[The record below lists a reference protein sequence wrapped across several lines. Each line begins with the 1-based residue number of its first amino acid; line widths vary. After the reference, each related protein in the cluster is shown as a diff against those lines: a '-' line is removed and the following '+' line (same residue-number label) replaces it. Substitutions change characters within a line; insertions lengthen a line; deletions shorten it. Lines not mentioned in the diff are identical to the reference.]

1 MARATTKPAAGSI
14 AAQLERLNAFRPGKH
29 RVVSCYLKVEPRDR
43 ARGKYLIKV
52 KNRVRDLEAALPEL
66 GLDRATMEA
75 IKADLSRVLAFLK
88 QPGNLPASQ
97 GVAIFACGP
106 QKLWEVVAL
115 PFVHRSRLAVDRT
128 PLVRELAAADDEF
141 GRVLTAVLD
150 RTAARFFQV
159 TAFGATEVAD
169 ITADATRGSR
179 FTGPQDGRPGWGEH
193 NYNNRL
199 RTERQRHL
207 EAAALQIQ
215 ALDKADPVRG
225 IVLAGNGTDAG
236 VLQPYLH
243 PYLLDRVM
251 GAVRLNAKKV
261 TAAEVLQATLAVR
274 ADWERTSEL
283 LLMHDLEEGLG
294 TGWAVDGVHETLKAL
309 GRGQVRTLLVDPD
322 VAEPGFRGVESGRLA
337 LMEADLRGEKDVV
350 PVIDVIDDAIEE
362 ALRQRV
368 TVNVV
373 FEPAAKKAIH
383 GLAALLRF
391 R

>member
-1 MARATTKPAAGSI
+1 MARATTKPAAGTI
-14 AAQLERLNAFRPGKH
+14 AAQLDRLNQFRTGKH

-52 KNRVRDLEAALPEL
+52 KNRIRDLEVALPEL

-75 IKADLSRVLAFLK
+75 IKADLARLLAFLK

-97 GVAIFACGP
+97 GLAVFACGP
-106 QKLWEVVAL
+106 QKLWEVVPL
-115 PFVHRSRLAVDRT
+115 PFVHRSRIAVDRS
-128 PLVRELAAADDEF
+128 PLVRELASAEDEF
-141 GRVLTAVLD
+141 GRILTAVLD
-150 RTAARFFQV
+150 RTAARFFEV
-159 TAFGATEVAD
+159 TAFGAREVSD
-169 ITADATRGSR
+169 LTSDAMRGGR
-179 FTGPQDGRPGWGEH
+179 YHGDQDGPGWGEH
-193 NYNNRL
+193 SYHNRI

-207 EAAALQIQ
+207 DTAAQRLQD
-215 ALDKADPVRG
+215 LDRKEPVNG
-225 IVLAGNGTDAG
+225 IVLAGIGTDAG
-236 VLQPYLH
+236 ALQPFLH

-251 GAVRLNAKKV
+251 GSVRLNVKKV
-261 TAAEVLQATLAVR
+261 TPAEVLAATLAVR
-274 ADWERTSEL
+274 QAWERTSEL

-309 GRGQVRTLLVDPD
+309 ARGQVRTLLVDPD
-322 VAEPGFRGVESGRLA
+322 VAESGFLGVASGRLA

-373 FEPAAKKAIH
+373 YEPAAKQAIH

>member
-1 MARATTKPAAGSI
+1 MARTSKPAAGSI
-14 AAQLERLNAFRPGKH
+14 AAQLARLNQVRPGKH

-52 KNRVRDLEAALPEL
+52 KNRVRDLEEALPAL
-66 GLDRATMEA
+66 GLERGTVEA
-75 IKADLSRVLAFLK
+75 IRADLARVLDFLK

-97 GVAIFACGP
+97 GLAVFACGP
-106 QKLWEVVAL
+106 LKLWEVVPL
-115 PFVHRSRLAVDRT
+115 PSVHRSRLAVDRT
-128 PLVRELAAADDEF
+128 PLVRELAAAEDEF
-141 GRVLTAVLD
+141 GRILSVVLD
-150 RTAARFFQV
+150 RTAARFFLV

-169 ITADATRGSR
+169 ITADATRGGRYHGDS
-179 FTGPQDGRPGWGEH
+179 DGPGWGEH
-193 NYNNRL
+193 SYNNRI

-207 EAAALQIQ
+207 DAAAQQLL
-215 ALDKADPVRG
+215 ALDRKEPVHG
-225 IVLAGNGTDAG
+225 IVLAGNGADAG
-236 VLQPYLH
+236 ALQPFLH

-251 GAVRLNAKKV
+251 GSVRLNAKTVKP
-261 TAAEVLQATLAVR
+261 AEVRQATLEVR
-274 ADWERTSEL
+274 QAWERTSEL
-283 LLMHDLEEGLG
+283 VLMHELEEALG
-294 TGWAVDGVHETLKAL
+294 TGWGVDGVHDTLKAL

-322 VAEPGFRGVESGRLA
+322 VAEPGFRGVSSGRLA
-337 LMEADLRGEKDVV
+337 LMEADLRGEDDVV
-350 PVIDVIDDAIEE
+350 PVIDVVDDAIEE

>member
-1 MARATTKPAAGSI
+1 MARSTRPAASTI
-14 AAQLERLNAFRPGKH
+14 AAQLARLNQVRPGTH
-29 RVVSCYLKVEPRDR
+29 RVISCYLKVEPRDR

-52 KNRVRDLEAALPEL
+52 KNRIRDLGQVLPAL
-66 GLDRATMEA
+66 GLDRATA
-75 IKADLSRVLAFLK
+75 DAVHADLARVLDFLK

-97 GVAIFACGP
+97 GLAIFACGP
-106 QKLWEVVAL
+106 LKLWEVVPL
-115 PFVHRSRLAVDRT
+115 PAVHRSRLAVDRT
-128 PLVRELAAADDEF
+128 PLVRELASAEDEF
-141 GRVLTAVLD
+141 GRILTAVLD

-159 TAFGATEVAD
+159 SAFEAVEVSGLTAG
-169 ITADATRGSR
+169 ATRGGR
-179 FTGPQDGRPGWGEH
+179 FHGDQNGTGWGEH
-193 NYNNRL
+193 TYNNRL

-207 EAAALQIQ
+207 EAAALQLQ
-215 ALDKADPVRG
+215 SLDRKDPVHG
-225 IVLAGNGTDAG
+225 IVLAGIGTDAG
-236 VLQPYLH
+236 ALQPFLH

-251 GAVRLNAKKV
+251 GSVRLNARSA
-261 TAAEVLQATLAVR
+261 TPAEVLAATLEIR
-274 ADWERTSEL
+274 QNWERTSEL

-294 TGWAVDGVHETLKAL
+294 TGWAVDSVHETLKAL

-322 VAEPGFRGVESGRLA
+322 VAEPGYRGLSSGRLA
-337 LMEADLRGEKDVV
+337 LMEADLRGEGDVV
-350 PVIDVIDDAIEE
+350 PVLDVIDDAIEE